1 MDWHLCEISESI
13 LTESI
18 IASVDNTAPLLV
30 LANRGNSKVILY
42 GPLTRQ
48 LSPKLTAVEKGEAVA
63 VRMKDW
69 LVIGVLSLQE
79 YGENG
84 VNIDITVSVASCHC
98 TEVWNEIT
106 IINDKNLTPKVD
118 KNMKA

>member
-1 MDWHLCEISESI
+1 MNSFRPTVSSDWHLNFLSELELSESI

-18 IASVDNTAPLLV
+18 RASVDNTPPV
-30 LANRGNSKVILY
+30 LALANGGNSKVIIY

-48 LSPKLTAVEKGEAVA
+48 LSPKLTAVEEDEAVA

-69 LVIGVLSLQE
+69 LVINVLSLQE

-84 VNIDITVSVASCHC
+84 VNIDITFRVASLHS
-98 TEVWNEIT
+98 TEV
-106 IINDKNLTPKVD
+106 
-118 KNMKA
+118 